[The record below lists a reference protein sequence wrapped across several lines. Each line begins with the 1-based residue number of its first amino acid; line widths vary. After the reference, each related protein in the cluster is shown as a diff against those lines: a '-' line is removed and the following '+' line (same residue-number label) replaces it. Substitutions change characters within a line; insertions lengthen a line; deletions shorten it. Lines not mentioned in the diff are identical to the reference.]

1 MKLTPAQIEQASKQF
16 DAEPVSEESKLAPEL
31 HKVFGDH
38 TFFLGSTGLHIVH
51 AVEATEAAAPE
62 TRVVKLA
69 SWTDPKRTTLAP
81 HDPEITETV
90 VALERVA

>member
-69 SWTDPKRTTLAP
+69 SWTDLKAHHSCPS
-81 HDPEITETV
+81 
-90 VALERVA
+90 